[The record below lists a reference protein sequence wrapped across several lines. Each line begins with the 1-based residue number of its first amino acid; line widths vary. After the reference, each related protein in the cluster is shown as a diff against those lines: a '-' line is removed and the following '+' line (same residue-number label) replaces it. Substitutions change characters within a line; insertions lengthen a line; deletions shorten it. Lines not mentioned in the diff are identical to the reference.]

1 MRCAA
6 AKAASLPIAGPPAG
20 VPSGGPPMMSSCAA
34 HDHENKSISAD
45 YAPMSMTDTHGM
57 TISWFAEAVLTLI
70 VGHTGYSIL
79 YANGKAFLHTPLRCS
94 KA

>member
-1 MRCAA
+1 
-6 AKAASLPIAGPPAG
+6 
-20 VPSGGPPMMSSCAA
+20 
-34 HDHENKSISAD
+34 
-45 YAPMSMTDTHGM
+45 MSMTDTHGM